1 VSENVNHPAHYGG
14 EDNPYETIKVID
26 AWDLNFYTGNA
37 VKYISRAGK
46 KDPATMI
53 EDLDKAIW
61 YLQQYRLR
69 EKRKREEAMERH
81 PAGKVHITPAPTY
94 QFPLPS
100 TCYSCQGCLGT
111 SGSHT
116 CRDLES

>member
-46 KDPATMI
+46 KNPVKKI

-69 EKRKREEAMERH
+69 EQRILDMQSDAEEKLATMVRH
-81 PAGKVHITPAPTY
+81 PAARDSSWKTEY
-94 QFPLPS
+94 NKW
-100 TCYSCQGCLGT
+100 
-111 SGSHT
+111 SG
-116 CRDLES
+116 RED